1 MLFSAV
7 LAAEY
12 NRVIIFKGP
21 IADKVLRGHVIRREK
36 VANEGG
42 CRVKCFLEPNC
53 VSINVGPAVA
63 GNRSCELNNDTD
75 ESQSL
80 LWKKNNFIHYSVE
93 VKPFT
98 IIVTVSKLDIYYLN
112 ILTHRKFG
120 YRRIIKPTTHLAWM
134 IADHTAGYR
143 PTPNLQF
150 FDSLMHW
157 FIFNKGRTIRKIMGG
172 GGEGNFRAGGIFF
185 VIIFLVWIFFRP
197 WQEYLLG
204 LIGVHEFFFI

>member
-1 MLFSAV
+1 M
-7 LAAEY
+7 AAEC

-80 LWKKNNFIHYSVE
+80 LWRKKNFVHYSVE
-93 VKPFT
+93 VKPYT
-98 IIVTVSKLDIYYLN
+98 IIVTVPKFDIYYLN
-112 ILTHRKFG
+112 ILTHRKCG
-120 YRRIIKPTTHLAWM
+120 YRLVNLP
-134 IADHTAGYR
+134 HT
-143 PTPNLQF
+143 
-150 FDSLMHW
+150 
-157 FIFNKGRTIRKIMGG
+157 
-172 GGEGNFRAGGIFF
+172 
-185 VIIFLVWIFFRP
+185 
-197 WQEYLLG
+197 
-204 LIGVHEFFFI
+204 